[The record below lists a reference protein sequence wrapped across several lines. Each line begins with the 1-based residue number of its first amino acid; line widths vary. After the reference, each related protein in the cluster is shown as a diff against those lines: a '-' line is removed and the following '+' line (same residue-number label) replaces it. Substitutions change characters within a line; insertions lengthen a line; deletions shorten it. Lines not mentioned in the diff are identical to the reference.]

1 MVQSDVVCYF
11 FVSSVSVLI
20 EKIPVV
26 RYLILGISIE
36 YELNRIQN
44 DGEIN
49 VNSSI
54 FEL

>member
-26 RYLILGISIE
+26 RYLILEISIE
-36 YELNRIQN
+36 RLLVTAVFLNFKN
-44 DGEIN
+44 K
-49 VNSSI
+49 
-54 FEL
+54 